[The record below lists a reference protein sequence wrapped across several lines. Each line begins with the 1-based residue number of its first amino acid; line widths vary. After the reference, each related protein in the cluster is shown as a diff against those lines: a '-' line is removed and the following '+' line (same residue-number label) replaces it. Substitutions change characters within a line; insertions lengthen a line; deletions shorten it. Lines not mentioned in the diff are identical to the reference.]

1 VGAAGLLYR
10 APLALKLTAA
20 PNQPFLKIGKDPQP
34 MNYDQMVNAVARRL
48 YGKSR
53 REVREVLD
61 VLFDLWREELQQP
74 DASLYIRH
82 LGRLYV
88 EQQQLR
94 SSGIIQTTL
103 QAKQGVNAPR
113 QLARLYFRFT
123 PTDQLRRAVL
133 NARQGAQPH
142 E

>member
-1 VGAAGLLYR
+1 
-10 APLALKLTAA
+10 
-20 PNQPFLKIGKDPQP
+20 